1 MHVGSG
7 GKMIAKT
14 FLFLIVTLFTVD
26 AAFAQ
31 FGRSRVGDYSA
42 QLATESASVADTA
55 YNNYRRGFRPARNDV
70 EAVMLAKQF
79 SGAAELFNR
88 MVNDRRSSDELREAF
103 QMLQSTYTGV
113 DRNNLQRMRWNSVQR
128 LMMQIDQEIGRGGIG
143 DNPGFPFP
151 DQGGSR
157 SGQMTWRGTV
167 DDDVRIIIRGG
178 TAEVETIGGSPYY
191 DAVTNF
197 TSSLP
202 ARRTNVS
209 VTKRRGRGEVFVEQ
223 QPSRENNYT
232 AIIRVRDTR
241 GGASLYEIDVNW

>member
-1 MHVGSG
+1 MF
-7 GKMIAKT
+7 AKT
-14 FLFLIVTLFTVD
+14 FLVLIVTLFMVD

-31 FGRSRVGDYSA
+31 FGRSRLNEYSA
-42 QLATESASVADTA
+42 QLASESASVAETA
-55 YNNYRRGFRPARNDV
+55 YNNYRRGVRPARNDV
-70 EAVMLAKQF
+70 DAVMMAKQF
-79 SGAAELFNR
+79 SAAAELFNR
-88 MVNDRRSSDELREAF
+88 MINDRRSNEELRDAF
-103 QMLQSTYTGV
+103 QLLQSTYSAA
-113 DRNNLQRMRWNSVQR
+113 DRNNLQRARWNNVQR
-128 LMMQIDQEIGRGGIG
+128 LMSDIDQELGRGTGT
-143 DNPGFPFP
+143 PGYPWP

-167 DDDVRIIIRGG
+167 DDDVRIMIRGG

-202 ARRTNVS
+202 ARRANVS

-241 GGASLYEIDVNW
+241 GGAAQYEFDVNW

>member
-1 MHVGSG
+1 
-7 GKMIAKT
+7 MIAKK
-14 FLFLIVTLFTVD
+14 FLVVIFMLFLAEAT
-26 AAFAQ
+26 FAQ
-31 FGRSRVGDYSA
+31 FGRSRLNEYSA
-42 QLATESASVADTA
+42 QLVSEAASVAETA
-55 YNNYRRGFRPARNDV
+55 YNNYRRGVRPARNDI

-79 SGAAELFNR
+79 SSAAELFNR
-88 MVNDRRSSDELREAF
+88 MVNDRRSNEELREAF
-103 QMLQSTYTGV
+103 QLLQSTYTGV
-113 DRNNLQRMRWNSVQR
+113 DRNNLQRARWNNVQR
-128 LMMQIDQEIGRGGIG
+128 LMSEIGQEIGRGTGN
-143 DNPGFPFP
+143 NPGYPWP

-202 ARRTNVS
+202 ARRANVS

-223 QPSRENNYT
+223 QPSRENSFT

-241 GGASLYEIDVNW
+241 GGASQYEFDVNW

>member
-1 MHVGSG
+1 MF
-7 GKMIAKT
+7 AKT
-14 FLFLIVTLFTVD
+14 FLVLIVTLFMVD

-31 FGRSRVGDYSA
+31 FGRSRLNEYSA
-42 QLATESASVADTA
+42 QLASESASVAETA
-55 YNNYRRGFRPARNDV
+55 YNNYRRGVRPARNDV
-70 EAVMLAKQF
+70 DAVMMAKQF
-79 SGAAELFNR
+79 SAAAELFNR
-88 MVNDRRSSDELREAF
+88 MVNDRRSNEELRDAF
-103 QMLQSTYTGV
+103 QLLQSTYSAA
-113 DRNNLQRMRWNSVQR
+113 DRNNLQRARWNNVQR
-128 LMMQIDQEIGRGGIG
+128 LMSDIDQELGRGTGT
-143 DNPGFPFP
+143 PGYPWP

-202 ARRTNVS
+202 ARRANVS

-241 GGASLYEIDVNW
+241 GGAAQYEFDVNW

>member
-1 MHVGSG
+1 
-7 GKMIAKT
+7 MIAKT
-14 FLFLIVTLFTVD
+14 FLVLIVTLFMVD
-26 AAFAQ
+26 GAFAQ
-31 FGRSRVGDYSA
+31 FGRSRLSDYSA

-70 EAVMLAKQF
+70 EAVMMAKQF
-79 SGAAELFNR
+79 SAAAELFNR
-88 MVNDRRSSDELREAF
+88 MVNDRRGNEELRDAF
-103 QMLQSTYTGV
+103 QLLQSTYSAA
-113 DRNNLQRMRWNSVQR
+113 DRNNLQRARWNNVQR
-128 LMMQIDQEIGRGGIG
+128 LMSEIDQELGRGTGT
-143 DNPGFPFP
+143 PGFPWP

-202 ARRTNVS
+202 ARRANVS

-241 GGASLYEIDVNW
+241 GGASQYEFDVNW

>member
-1 MHVGSG
+1 
-7 GKMIAKT
+7 MIPKI
-14 FLFLIVTLFTVD
+14 FLVLIVTLFMVEAT
-26 AAFAQ
+26 FAQ
-31 FGRSRVGDYSA
+31 FGRSRVNEYSA
-42 QLATESASVADTA
+42 QLASEAATVADTA
-55 YNNYRRGFRPARNDV
+55 YNNYRRGVRPARNDI

-88 MVNDRRSSDELREAF
+88 MVTDRRSNEELRDAF
-103 QMLQSTYTGV
+103 QLLQATYTGV
-113 DRNNLQRMRWNSVQR
+113 DRNNLQRARWNNVQR
-128 LMMQIDQEIGRGGIG
+128 LMSQINQELGSGGIG
-143 DNPGFPFP
+143 NNPGYPWP
-151 DQGGSR
+151 DQGGGSR

-191 DAVTNF
+191 DAATNF

-223 QPSRENNYT
+223 QPSRENNFT
-232 AIIRVRDTR
+232 AIIRVKDSR
-241 GGASLYEIDVNW
+241 GGASQYEFDVNW

>member
-1 MHVGSG
+1 
-7 GKMIAKT
+7 MIAKT
-14 FLFLIVTLFTVD
+14 FLVLIVTLFMAD
-26 AAFAQ
+26 ATFAQ
-31 FGRSRVGDYSA
+31 FGRSRLNDYSA

-79 SGAAELFNR
+79 SAAAELFNR
-88 MVNDRRSSDELREAF
+88 MVNDRRSNEELRDAF
-103 QMLQSTYTGV
+103 QLLQSTYSGA
-113 DRNNLQRMRWNSVQR
+113 DRNNLQRSRWNNVQR
-128 LMMQIDQEIGRGGIG
+128 LMSEIDQELGLGTGN
-143 DNPGFPFP
+143 NPGYPWP

-202 ARRTNVS
+202 MRRANIT
-209 VTKRRGRGEVFVEQ
+209 VTRRRGRGEVFVEQ

>member
-1 MHVGSG
+1 
-7 GKMIAKT
+7 MIAKT
-14 FLFLIVTLFTVD
+14 FLVLIVTLFMVD
-26 AAFAQ
+26 ATFAQ
-31 FGRSRVGDYSA
+31 FGRSRLNEYSA
-42 QLATESASVADTA
+42 QLASESASVAEMA
-55 YNNYRRGFRPARNDV
+55 YNNYRRGVRPARNDV

-88 MVNDRRSSDELREAF
+88 MVNDRRSNDELRDAF
-103 QMLQSTYTGV
+103 QLLQSTYTGV
-113 DRNNLQRMRWNSVQR
+113 DRNNLQRGRWNNVQR
-128 LMMQIDQEIGRGGIG
+128 LMAEIDQEIGRGTGN
-143 DNPGFPFP
+143 NPGPGYQWP

-157 SGQMTWRGTV
+157 SGQMSWRGTV

-191 DAVTNF
+191 DAATNF

-223 QPSRENNYT
+223 QPSRENDFT

-241 GGASLYEIDVNW
+241 GGASQYEFDVNW

>member
-1 MHVGSG
+1 MF
-7 GKMIAKT
+7 AKT
-14 FLFLIVTLFTVD
+14 FLVLIVTLFMVD

-31 FGRSRVGDYSA
+31 FGRSRLNEYSA
-42 QLATESASVADTA
+42 QLASESASVAETA
-55 YNNYRRGFRPARNDV
+55 YNNYRRGVRPARNDV
-70 EAVMLAKQF
+70 DAVMMAKQF
-79 SGAAELFNR
+79 SAAAELFNR
-88 MVNDRRSSDELREAF
+88 MINDRRSNQELRDAF
-103 QMLQSTYTGV
+103 QLLQSTYSAA
-113 DRNNLQRMRWNSVQR
+113 DRNNLQRARWNNVQR
-128 LMMQIDQEIGRGGIG
+128 LMSDIDQELGRGTGTSG
-143 DNPGFPFP
+143 YPWP

-202 ARRTNVS
+202 ARRANVS

-241 GGASLYEIDVNW
+241 GGAAQYEFDVNW

>member
-1 MHVGSG
+1 
-7 GKMIAKT
+7 MIART
-14 FLFLIVTLFTVD
+14 FLVLIVTLFMVD
-26 AAFAQ
+26 ATLAQ
-31 FGRSRVGDYSA
+31 FGRSRLSEYSA
-42 QLATESASVADTA
+42 QLATESVSVADTA
-55 YNNYRRGFRPARNDV
+55 YNNYRRGVRPARNDI

-79 SGAAELFNR
+79 AGAADLFNR
-88 MVNDRRSSDELREAF
+88 MVNDRRGNEELRDAF
-103 QMLQSTYTGV
+103 QLLQSTYSGA
-113 DRNNLQRMRWNSVQR
+113 DRNNLQRARWNNVQR
-128 LMMQIDQEIGRGGIG
+128 LMSQIDQELGRGSGN
-143 DNPGFPFP
+143 NPGFPFP

-178 TAEVETIGGSPYY
+178 TAEMETIGGSPYY

-202 ARRTNVS
+202 ARRANVS

-223 QPSRENNYT
+223 QPSRENNFT

-241 GGASLYEIDVNW
+241 GGASQYEFDVNW

>member
-1 MHVGSG
+1 MF
-7 GKMIAKT
+7 AKT
-14 FLFLIVTLFTVD
+14 FLVLIVTLFMVD

-31 FGRSRVGDYSA
+31 FGRSRLNEYSA
-42 QLATESASVADTA
+42 QLASESASVAETA
-55 YNNYRRGFRPARNDV
+55 YNNYRRGVRPARNDV
-70 EAVMLAKQF
+70 DAVMMAKQF
-79 SGAAELFNR
+79 SAAAELFNR
-88 MVNDRRSSDELREAF
+88 MINDRRSNEELRDAF
-103 QMLQSTYTGV
+103 QLLQSTYSAA
-113 DRNNLQRMRWNSVQR
+113 DRNNLQRARWNNVQR
-128 LMMQIDQEIGRGGIG
+128 LMSDIEQELGRGTGT
-143 DNPGFPFP
+143 PGYPWP

-202 ARRTNVS
+202 ARRANVS

-241 GGASLYEIDVNW
+241 GGAAQYEFDVNW

>member
-1 MHVGSG
+1 MF
-7 GKMIAKT
+7 AKT
-14 FLFLIVTLFTVD
+14 FLVLIVTLFMVD

-31 FGRSRVGDYSA
+31 FGRSRLNEYSA
-42 QLATESASVADTA
+42 QLASESASVAETA
-55 YNNYRRGFRPARNDV
+55 YNNYRRGVRPARNDV
-70 EAVMLAKQF
+70 DAVMMAKQF
-79 SGAAELFNR
+79 SAAAELFNR
-88 MVNDRRSSDELREAF
+88 MVNDRRSNEELRDAF
-103 QMLQSTYTGV
+103 QLLQSTYSAA
-113 DRNNLQRMRWNSVQR
+113 DRNNLQRARWNNVQR
-128 LMMQIDQEIGRGGIG
+128 LMSDIEQELGRGTGT
-143 DNPGFPFP
+143 PGYPWP

-202 ARRTNVS
+202 ARRANVS

-241 GGASLYEIDVNW
+241 GGAAQYEFDVNW

>member
-1 MHVGSG
+1 
-7 GKMIAKT
+7 MIAKT
-14 FLFLIVTLFTVD
+14 FLVLIVTLFMVD
-26 AAFAQ
+26 ATFAQ
-31 FGRSRVGDYSA
+31 FGRSGLGEYSA

-79 SGAAELFNR
+79 SAAAELFNR
-88 MVNDRRSSDELREAF
+88 MVSDRRSNEELRDAF
-103 QMLQSTYTGV
+103 QLLQSTYTGV
-113 DRNNLQRMRWNSVQR
+113 DRNNLQRARWNNVQR
-128 LMMQIDQEIGRGGIG
+128 LMSEIDQELGRGTGT
-143 DNPGFPFP
+143 PGYPWP
-151 DQGGSR
+151 DQGGGAR

-178 TAEVETIGGSPYY
+178 TAEVETVGGSPYY

-197 TSSLP
+197 TSALP
-202 ARRTNVS
+202 SRRANVT
-209 VTKRRGRGEVFVEQ
+209 VTRRRGRGEVFVEQ

-241 GGASLYEIDVNW
+241 GGASQYEIDVNW

>member
-1 MHVGSG
+1 
-7 GKMIAKT
+7 MIAKT
-14 FLFLIVTLFTVD
+14 FLVLIVTIFMVD

-31 FGRSRVGDYSA
+31 FGRSRLNDYSA
-42 QLATESASVADTA
+42 QLATESLSVADTA

-79 SGAAELFNR
+79 SAAAELFNR
-88 MVNDRRSSDELREAF
+88 MVNDRRSNEELRDAF
-103 QMLQSTYTGV
+103 QLLQSTYTGV
-113 DRNNLQRMRWNSVQR
+113 DRNNLQRARWNNVQR
-128 LMMQIDQEIGRGGIG
+128 LMSEIDQELGRGTGT
-143 DNPGFPFP
+143 PGYPWP
-151 DQGGSR
+151 DQGGGSR
-157 SGQMTWRGTV
+157 SGQMSWRGTV

-202 ARRTNVS
+202 ARRANVT

>member
-1 MHVGSG
+1 
-7 GKMIAKT
+7 MIAKM
-14 FLFLIVTLFTVD
+14 FLVLIVTLFTVD
-26 AAFAQ
+26 AAYAQ
-31 FGRSRVGDYSA
+31 FGRSRVNEYTA
-42 QLATESASVADTA
+42 QLTSEATSVAEAA
-55 YNNYRRGFRPARNDV
+55 YNNYRRGVRPARNDI

-79 SGAAELFNR
+79 SAAAELFNR
-88 MVNDRRSSDELREAF
+88 MVNDRRGNDELRDAF
-103 QMLQSTYTGV
+103 QLLQSTYTAA
-113 DRNNLQRMRWNSVQR
+113 DRNNLQRARWNNVQR
-128 LMMQIDQEIGRGGIG
+128 LMTQIDQELGRGTGTIPG
-143 DNPGFPFP
+143 NPWP

-167 DDDVRIIIRGG
+167 DDDVRITIRGG

-202 ARRTNVS
+202 ARRANVS

-223 QPSRENNYT
+223 QPSRENNFT

-241 GGASLYEIDVNW
+241 GGASQYEFDVNW